1 MSNSDAR
8 FVERAFGFIDALE
21 SDHLDIGTVT
31 ARVAVLSEECG
42 YNYFTITRLPQPKL
56 KLGPEM
62 LLSRWSRPWLS
73 YYDRVG
79 LYRHDPIGRRCF
91 ETALPFLWS
100 DVRYSGEDRMAAK
113 VMGEAAEH
121 GMKAGFCVPMFGPSG
136 FQAVASFAGTEEA
149 PSMARRR
156 ALHLVS
162 IASYG
167 WAERRELRRRDRQ
180 RELLSPRER
189 DVLAWTALG
198 LNKADVGERLGIS
211 ELTVRTH
218 IDRARHKLGATN
230 TLGAVVE
237 ALRRREVLL

>member
-1 MSNSDAR
+1 MSSSDTQ
-8 FVERAFGFIDALE
+8 FVERAFSFIDQLE
-21 SDHLDIGTVT
+21 SDRPDSRTVT
-31 ARVAVLSEECG
+31 AQLALLSEACG
-42 YNYFTITRLPQPKL
+42 YDYFTVTRLPQPKL

-62 LLSRWSRPWLS
+62 LLSRWHRPWLS
-73 YYDRVG
+73 YYDGQG
-79 LYRHDPIGRRCF
+79 LYRYDPIGRRCF

-100 DVRYSGEDRMAAK
+100 DVRCSPDDRMAAK

-121 GMKAGFCVPMFGPSG
+121 GMKGGFCVPMFGPSG
-136 FQAVASFAGTEEA
+136 FQAVASYAGSSDA
-149 PSMARRR
+149 PSSVRRR

-167 WAERRELRRRDRQ
+167 WAERRELRRRDRDG
-180 RELLSPRER
+180 ELLSPRER

-211 ELTVRTH
+211 EVTVRTH
-218 IDRARHKLGATN
+218 IDRARLKLGAAN

-237 ALRRREVLL
+237 ALRRRELHL

>member
-1 MSNSDAR
+1 MSNSDTH
-8 FVERAFGFIDALE
+8 FVERAFSFIDDLE
-21 SDHLDIGTVT
+21 TGGVETKCVAARIG
-31 ARVAVLSEECG
+31 AFSSECG
-42 YNYFTITRLPQPKL
+42 FDYFTITRLPQPKL

-62 LLSRWSRPWLS
+62 LLSRWHRGWLS
-73 YYDRVG
+73 YYDRQG
-79 LYRHDPIGRRCF
+79 LYRYDPVGRHCF

-100 DVRYSGEDRMAAK
+100 DARYSPDDRMAAK

-121 GMKAGFCVPMFGPSG
+121 GMRGGFCVPMFGPSG
-136 FQAVASFAGTEEA
+136 FQAVASFAGAGEA
-149 PSMARRR
+149 PSTVRRR

-167 WAERRELRRRDRQ
+167 WAERRELRHRDR
-180 RELLSPRER
+180 EGEVLSPRER

-211 ELTVRTH
+211 EVTVRTH
-218 IDRARHKLGATN
+218 IDRARLKLGAAN

-237 ALRRREVLL
+237 ALRRRELPL

>member
-1 MSNSDAR
+1 
-8 FVERAFGFIDALE
+8 
-21 SDHLDIGTVT
+21 
-31 ARVAVLSEECG
+31 
-42 YNYFTITRLPQPKL
+42 
-56 KLGPEM
+56 
-62 LLSRWSRPWLS
+62 
-73 YYDRVG
+73 
-79 LYRHDPIGRRCF
+79 
-91 ETALPFLWS
+91 
-100 DVRYSGEDRMAAK
+100 
-113 VMGEAAEH
+113 
-121 GMKAGFCVPMFGPSG
+121 
-136 FQAVASFAGTEEA
+136 
-149 PSMARRR
+149 MARRR